1 MDELLFIET
10 IRVED
15 GTFVRP
21 ELHLQRMR
29 QTVREAYGVAS
40 GFDLADGSIPLQHRK
55 GTVKCRIVYGRSL
68 SEISFAPYVPREIRS
83 LRLVAADDELDY
95 HLKYA
100 DRSALARL
108 LQRRDDCDEI
118 LIVRD
123 GAITDTSYSNV
134 AFFDGYFPAQ
144 RHAEAVL
151 ARYGSFNRMPH
162 YAFRPGRF
170 RAGRAHQCHVGNRG
184 RPRRSDRTDSGIIT
198 EGKWHN
204 RRVADPAFF
213 IDQIR
218 PLAGFSGMSALSFVI
233 GDPVA
238 TDFFRDVAHEFE
250 ARDQGVDVG
259 LGNDEILV
267 VAGLYIGIL

>member
-1 MDELLFIET
+1 MRERAVLFPQRRRHHRAQRPPAGVRRGRYQNLPADSLIAMDELLFIET

-134 AFFDGYFPAQ
+134 AFFDGRKYVTPDTF
-144 RHAEAVL
+144 L
-151 ARYGSFNRMPH
+151 LYGSFNRMPH

-218 PLAGFSGMSALSFVI
+218 PLGDSAVCQLCRS
-233 GDPVA
+233 
-238 TDFFRDVAHEFE
+238 
-250 ARDQGVDVG
+250 
-259 LGNDEILV
+259 
-267 VAGLYIGIL
+267 

>member
-1 MDELLFIET
+1 M
-10 IRVED
+10 
-15 GTFVRP
+15 
-21 ELHLQRMR
+21 
-29 QTVREAYGVAS
+29 
-40 GFDLADGSIPLQHRK
+40 
-55 GTVKCRIVYGRSL
+55 RIVAPLPVFATSGRL
-68 SEISFAPYVPREIRS
+68 RRDPDRARRGDYRYQLQQRGVFRRTEIR
-83 LRLVAADDELDY
+83 
-95 HLKYA
+95 YA
-100 DRSALARL
+100 
-108 LQRRDDCDEI
+108 
-118 LIVRD
+118 
-123 GAITDTSYSNV
+123 
-134 AFFDGYFPAQ
+134 GYFPAQ

>member
-1 MDELLFIET
+1 MPDRL
-10 IRVED
+10 RPVAVGD
-15 GTFVRP
+15 FVCAVCSPRDSLP
-21 ELHLQRMR
+21 AAGRCGR
-29 QTVREAYGVAS
+29 
-40 GFDLADGSIPLQHRK
+40 
-55 GTVKCRIVYGRSL
+55 RIGL
-68 SEISFAPYVPREIRS
+68 P
-83 LRLVAADDELDY
+83 
-95 HLKYA
+95 LKYA
-100 DRSALARL
+100 DVAPLPVF

-134 AFFDGYFPAQ
+134 AFFRRTEIRYAGYFPAQ

-204 RRVADPAFF
+204 RRVADLRFLS
-213 IDQIR
+213 IK
-218 PLAGFSGMSALSFVI
+218 SGLWRDSAVCQLCRS
-233 GDPVA
+233 
-238 TDFFRDVAHEFE
+238 
-250 ARDQGVDVG
+250 
-259 LGNDEILV
+259 
-267 VAGLYIGIL
+267 

>member
-1 MDELLFIET
+1 
-10 IRVED
+10 
-15 GTFVRP
+15 
-21 ELHLQRMR
+21 
-29 QTVREAYGVAS
+29 
-40 GFDLADGSIPLQHRK
+40 
-55 GTVKCRIVYGRSL
+55 
-68 SEISFAPYVPREIRS
+68 
-83 LRLVAADDELDY
+83 
-95 HLKYA
+95 
-100 DRSALARL
+100 
-108 LQRRDDCDEI
+108 
-118 LIVRD
+118 
-123 GAITDTSYSNV
+123 
-134 AFFDGYFPAQ
+134 
-144 RHAEAVL
+144 
-151 ARYGSFNRMPH
+151 MPH

-267 VAGLYIGIL
+267 VAGLYIGILSPIEQAPLLLRISRENRYQLQRVRLAAIHQNFQRMIFIAVKDIYQRNGTQVIFRSLM